1 MAADQRYVHKRYA
14 QALQP
19 AMTVAY
25 ALPTLLVL
33 FYSPGV
39 VSFRNIELAWQIF
52 PIVVPVVHRLLAWC
66 FLDTAAE
73 DRIHD
78 PWADLPSL
86 RIIYSMSGL
95 ISALGHWYMAM
106 AGPLSLSRSI
116 LKGVSMIGE
125 EHDSLGDAWSVLLV
139 LEYLALIVSMT
150 MLTMLQFR
158 DLKAVNR
165 LEVGWTK
172 IVLAFVIVTM
182 LCGPGT
188 AIIAAWAYREEILA
202 KRPEIS

>member
-1 MAADQRYVHKRYA
+1 
-14 QALQP
+14 
-19 AMTVAY
+19 
-25 ALPTLLVL
+25 
-33 FYSPGV
+33 
-39 VSFRNIELAWQIF
+39 
-52 PIVVPVVHRLLAWC
+52 
-66 FLDTAAE
+66 
-73 DRIHD
+73 
-78 PWADLPSL
+78 
-86 RIIYSMSGL
+86 
-95 ISALGHWYMAM
+95 
-106 AGPLSLSRSI
+106 
-116 LKGVSMIGE
+116 MIGE